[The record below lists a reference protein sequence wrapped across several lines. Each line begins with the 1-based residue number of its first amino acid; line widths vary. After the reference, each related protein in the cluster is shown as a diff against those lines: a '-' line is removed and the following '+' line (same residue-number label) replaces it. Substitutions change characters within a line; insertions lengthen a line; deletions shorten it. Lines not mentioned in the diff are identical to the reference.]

1 MVNINS
7 IRDFLKLEDIRTYKT
22 RTYITTYYGKQII
35 YHGDIYFNSEDNIF
49 YMLSDKT
56 QEVEKR

>member
-7 IRDFLKLEDIRTYKT
+7 IRKFLNLDDIRTYKT
-22 RTYITTYYGKQII
+22 RTYIKTDYGKQII
-35 YHGDIYFNSEDNIF
+35 YHGDIVFNSEDNIF

-56 QEVEKR
+56 QVEKR